1 MAIEQ
6 PTGSLVVERAKSDPN
21 QFFFAAKWRASK
33 DGRQL
38 KRRVGPAWLEPA
50 PDGSPRS
57 RRGRLKPGFFDERRA
72 HVRMAELIAEVEDQ
86 DARAEEIAADRMLAG
101 WTFEAL
107 ADAWLDHA
115 REVRRLKPS
124 TLRDLESVLA
134 KPGTPKRRGKGEM
147 KARLMRALGQVPA
160 ADVIVDDVEDYL
172 RTLGKDGAS
181 PRTINRHREVL
192 RAVFNYGATASSGF
206 RLERNPAAES
216 DLRREDGEKPLE
228 VFSVEQVEHLAR
240 TAAAGTWRAEND
252 WRRADETV
260 ARMREEDEQLA
271 ELLRIACFT
280 GLRRGELVLLQ
291 WDDVTWADR
300 VLVVRRALS
309 DGVEVAPKS
318 GRPRYV
324 PLGDQALSA
333 LERLSRR
340 EDFVEGDDYVFANL
354 IGGRLDPSALR
365 RRYVRVRD
373 AAGLPPLRF
382 HDLRHTAGSL
392 LVRTMDPASVKDI
405 LGHADLATTER
416 YLHAQRASALADA
429 ATRAF
434 APKTP
439 AAPDDGLVEALR
451 RLSPAERERLL
462 ERAAA

>member
-1 MAIEQ
+1 MASEQ
-6 PTGSLVVERAKSDPN
+6 PTGSLVVEPSKKDPG
-21 QFFFAAKWRASK
+21 QFFYAAKWRASK
-33 DGRQL
+33 DGRQM
-38 KRRVGPAWLEPA
+38 KRRVGRAWLAAASEGA
-50 PDGSPRS
+50 PVA

-72 HVRMAELIAEVEDQ
+72 HVRMAELIAEAEDQ
-86 DARAEEIAADRMLAG
+86 DARAAEIEADRQRAG

-115 REVRRLKPS
+115 RDVRRLKPS
-124 TLRDLESVLA
+124 TMRDLESVLA
-134 KPGTPKRRGKGEM
+134 KPGTPKRRGAGEM
-147 KARLMRALGQVPA
+147 KARLMRALGDVPA

-172 RTLGKDGAS
+172 RALGKDGVS

-192 RAVFNYGATASSGF
+192 RAIFNFGATPSSGF

-240 TAAAGTWRAEND
+240 TAAAGTWRAAND
-252 WRRADETV
+252 WKRTDGSVSRL
-260 ARMREEDEQLA
+260 REEDEQLA
-271 ELLRIACFT
+271 EVLRVACFT
-280 GLRRGELVLLQ
+280 GLRRGELVLLR
-291 WDDVTWADR
+291 WADVTWGDR

-324 PLGDQALSA
+324 PLGDQALGA

-340 EDFVEGDDYVFANL
+340 EDFVQDDDYVFANL
-354 IGGRLDPSALR
+354 VGGRLDPSALR

-392 LVRTMDPASVKDI
+392 LVRTMDPASVKEI

-434 APKTP
+434 APRTLV
-439 AAPDDGLVEALR
+439 DRSDELVEALR